1 MMTSVRFISSAESEI
16 FRRLFLPDA
25 VAPSRVVCVD
35 GRLRKIDVTLNTV
48 LCQYLHSVSA
58 GLSYNAWVH
67 SPYLSHTTMLVLQT
81 PECLGM
87 YV

>member
-1 MMTSVRFISSAESEI
+1 MTSVRFICSAESEI
-16 FRRLFLPDA
+16 FRRLFLPYA

-48 LCQYLHSVSA
+48 LCHHLHSVSA
-58 GLSYNAWVH
+58 GLNAWVH

-81 PECLGM
+81 PVCLGM